1 MVTLSLIQQPILESL
16 AEFDKFI
23 ADQFRT
29 DNPILGEMLI
39 DALSSRGKGV
49 RPILVMLSAGLTSP
63 SGVVTRR
70 AYIAAMMVEMI
81 HLSSL
86 IHDDVIDEALTR
98 RNKPSLNAKWQSK
111 RAVLTGD
118 YILARNISIGLQ
130 SGQYD
135 LVTHTVGAIATLCEG
150 EVIQDDFARK
160 HTMPRE
166 AYLDIIAK
174 KTASL
179 ISISASSG
187 AKAAGASAE
196 QVNLMR
202 EFGRAVGMAFQIQD
216 DILDYT
222 PTANSGKATYQDLM
236 EGKITLPLLILLER
250 CSEAQKA
257 EVLRL
262 VESATTSDEAI
273 EKLAKFVED
282 NSGVELARS
291 VMQAYIDRA
300 TSILGEFPDSKYR
313 TALINLCA
321 YITQRDR

>member
-49 RPILVMLSAGLTSP
+49 RPIMVMLAAGLTSP

-70 AYIAAMMVEMI
+70 AHIAAMMVEMI

-160 HTMPRE
+160 HTMTRE
-166 AYLDIIAK
+166 GYLDIIAK

-196 QVNLMR
+196 HINLMR

-250 CSEAQKA
+250 CSDAQKA

-262 VESATTSDEAI
+262 VESATTSDESI
-273 EKLAKFVED
+273 EKLAKFVDD
-282 NSGVELARS
+282 NSGVELARD

-300 TSILGEFPDSKYR
+300 ISILGEFPDSKYR

>member
-1 MVTLSLIQQPILESL
+1 MVTLSQIQQPILESL

-23 ADQFRT
+23 ADQFKT

-49 RPILVMLSAGLTSP
+49 RPMLVMLCAGLTSEN
-63 SGVVTRR
+63 GVVTRR
-70 AYIAAMMVEMI
+70 AHIAAMMVEMI

-98 RNKPSLNAKWQSK
+98 RSKPSLNAKWQSK

-130 SGQYD
+130 SGQFD

-160 HTMPRE
+160 HTMTRE
-166 AYLDIIAK
+166 GYLSIIAK

-179 ISISASSG
+179 ISISASAG

-196 QVNLMR
+196 HVNLMR
-202 EFGRAVGMAFQIQD
+202 EFGRNIGMAFQIQD

-250 CSEAQKA
+250 ATDEQREMILKY
-257 EVLRL
+257 
-262 VESATTSDEAI
+262 VERATTDDEAVEI
-273 EKLAKFVED
+273 LAKFVEEND
-282 NSGVELARS
+282 GVRLAREI
-291 VMQAYIDRA
+291 MFAYIDRA
-300 TSILGEFPDSKYR
+300 TAILGEFPDTEYR
-313 TALINLCA
+313 TALVDLCA
-321 YITQRDR
+321 YIIQRDR